1 MYLRTIGCRFTQ
13 MNVYFLVMNS
23 KRCNCQIFQSPDGK
37 KGKNTSFK
45 SLCSKVD
52 FPGKSFFKKAEMKR
66 TSDKLAKPGR
76 KQTRH

>member
-1 MYLRTIGCRFTQ
+1 

-37 KGKNTSFK
+37 KREKHVIQIVVFK
-45 SLCSKVD
+45 GRFSRKKV
-52 FPGKSFFKKAEMKR
+52 FKKAEMKR